1 MLAGELRANADMRV
15 SCESVLCGEN
25 EVKYARGGD
34 ENAEDDDEGY
44 TEEG

>member
-1 MLAGELRANADMRV
+1 MKARWGIACKRRYA
-15 SCESVLCGEN
+15 SIQN

-34 ENAEDDDEGY
+34 ENDEDDDEGY